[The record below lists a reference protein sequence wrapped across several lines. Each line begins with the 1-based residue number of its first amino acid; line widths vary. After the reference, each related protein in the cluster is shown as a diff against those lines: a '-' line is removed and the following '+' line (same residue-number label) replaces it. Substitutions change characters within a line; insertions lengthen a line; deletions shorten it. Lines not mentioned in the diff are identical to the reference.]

1 MQYLKER
8 KKMKQNKSKLNGLAL
23 SIGTLIV
30 LFIFWWLIT
39 DTFGIVK
46 SLYFPSPK
54 EVWQTIKMMN
64 EQILYHAG
72 ATLLRVLTSWIIGS
86 LSGVLIGLLMS
97 RNKVVFHVLNPVVEM
112 LRPVPPVAL
121 IPLVLVWFGIGDF
134 GKLFITSLACFMVMV
149 VNTVVA
155 CGNVP
160 LVYLRAS
167 ETMGASKKTTYKK
180 VFLPAII
187 PEIMSGARIGIAL
200 AFAITVATEFMGAK
214 YGIGYLIMQASRTLN
229 TAVVVLGTIIIGI
242 EAFVLERVLYLVSRR
257 ITCWKENA

>member
-1 MQYLKER
+1 MND
-8 KKMKQNKSKLNGLAL
+8 KKTVMNQKTKGLSL
-23 SIGTLIV
+23 SVGTLTV
-30 LFIFWWLIT
+30 LFILWWLLT
-39 DTFGIVK
+39 DTLGMVK

-54 EVWQTIKMMN
+54 EVWETIKMMN
-64 EQILYHAG
+64 EQILYHAL
-72 ATLLRVLTSWIIGS
+72 ATSARVLVSWIIGS
-86 LSGVLIGLLMS
+86 VSGVLIGLLMA
-97 RNKVVFHVLNPVVEM
+97 RDKVIYNILNPIVEM

-134 GKLFITSLACFMVMV
+134 GKIFIIALACFMVMA
-149 VNTVVA
+149 VNTIVA

-160 LVYLRAS
+160 LVYLQAS

-214 YGIGYLIMQASRTLN
+214 YGVGYLIMQASRTLN

-242 EAFVLERVLYLVSRR
+242 EAFILERLLHMVSKRVTR
-257 ITCWKENA
+257 WKESAS

>member
-1 MQYLKER
+1 MKD
-8 KKMKQNKSKLNGLAL
+8 KKIIMNQKSKGLML
-23 SIGTLIV
+23 SIGTLVV
-30 LFIFWWLIT
+30 LFILWWLLT
-39 DTFGIVK
+39 DTFGIVR

-54 EVWQTIKMMN
+54 EIWQTIKMMN
-64 EQILYHAG
+64 EQILYHAL
-72 ATLLRVLTSWIIGS
+72 ATLARVLVSWIVGS
-86 LSGVLIGLLMS
+86 VSGVLIGLLMA
-97 RNKVVFHVLNPVVEM
+97 RDKAIYDILNPIVEM

-134 GKLFITSLACFMVMV
+134 GKIFIIALACFMVMA
-149 VNTVVA
+149 VNTIVA

-160 LVYLRAS
+160 LVYLQAS

-214 YGIGYLIMQASRTLN
+214 YGVGYLIMQASRTLN
-229 TAVVVLGTIIIGI
+229 TAVVILGTIIIGI
-242 EAFVLERVLYLVSRR
+242 EAFILERLLHMLSKRV
-257 ITCWKENA
+257 TCWKESAS